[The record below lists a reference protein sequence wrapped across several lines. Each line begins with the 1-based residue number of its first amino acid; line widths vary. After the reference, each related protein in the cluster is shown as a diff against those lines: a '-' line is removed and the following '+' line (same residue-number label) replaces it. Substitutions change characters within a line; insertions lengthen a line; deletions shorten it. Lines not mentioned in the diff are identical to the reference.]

1 MSHWLRPT
9 SFFGRG
15 LIAVAA
21 LLIAVVMHRHLSA
34 AGHETA
40 DRGTSLV
47 SVSASNLPSESADA
61 STAAWTDAQSVE
73 ELLARGSASTNPVPE
88 PGTLNI
94 ILGTLAVLSALGVAR
109 VLSNRF

>member
-1 MSHWLRPT
+1 MSHWLRPS
-9 SFFGRG
+9 SFTGRG
-15 LIAVAA
+15 LLAVAA

-40 DRGTSLV
+40 DRGTTFV
-47 SVSASNLPSESADA
+47 SVSAPEVSSPNSA
-61 STAAWTDAQSVE
+61 AAWADAQSVE
-73 ELLARGSASTNPVPE
+73 ELLAHGSASTNPVPE

-94 ILGTLAVLSALGVAR
+94 VLGTLAVLSALGVAR